1 MSVAPPK
8 SASWSYAEDFVAED
22 DVLAAARAR
31 AEEVGVVPIGS
42 GGGAAL
48 RFLASVLDARAVVE
62 IGTGTGVSGL
72 WLLRGMRSD
81 GVLTTVDIEAEH
93 QRLAR
98 ETFTEAGIAPQRAR
112 TIAGAALD
120 VLPRLTDGHYDL
132 VFCDGDKAEYA
143 AYLKE
148 ALRLLRPGGVVAF
161 DNALWHDRVADPA
174 QRDEET
180 VAIRELGREVAA
192 HESLVPVLLP
202 VGDGLLVAKK
212 EWAPRPER
220 GRPIGRSPAG
230 HRSERRCE
238 LARKAPVSRGAAA
251 GSPRRPRR
259 SRRPRTASIRTGGLP
274 MICDPGAS
282 AAPAVKVSWNAARAA
297 SSTKT

>member
-1 MSVAPPK
+1 MFPPRVRSSGPRWRYGGDLPEPAHQEDVIPTPIK
-8 SASWSYAEDFVAED
+8 PASWTYAESFVPED

-31 AEEVGVVPIGS
+31 AEEVGVTPIGS

-48 RFLASVLDARAVVE
+48 RFLASAIDARAVVE
-62 IGTGTGVSGL
+62 IGTGTGVSGV

-81 GVLTTVDIEAEH
+81 GVLTSVDIEAEH

-98 ETFTEAGIAPQRAR
+98 ETFAEAGIPSQRVR

-143 AYLKE
+143 AYLTE
-148 ALRLLRPGGVVAF
+148 ALRLLRPGGVVVF

-180 VAIRELGREVAA
+180 VTIRDLGRAVIE
-192 HESLVPVLLP
+192 HEGLVSVLLP

-212 EWAPRPER
+212 EW
-220 GRPIGRSPAG
+220 
-230 HRSERRCE
+230 
-238 LARKAPVSRGAAA
+238 LAE
-251 GSPRRPRR
+251 
-259 SRRPRTASIRTGGLP
+259 TE
-274 MICDPGAS
+274 
-282 AAPAVKVSWNAARAA
+282 
-297 SSTKT
+297 